1 MEVRFFQKV
10 LQLGGRSPRVFSY
23 DEKHGNDIPDPVD
36 SMSMPTALSSPAPP
50 YASLTSP
57 TQSLPKLQ
65 VTSSGQPNQA
75 NKEETQEETLKLQPA
90 ASASAQELHHSAPQ
104 SPATWTKLKGN
115 DTVPVVPAAECVV
128 SETKPDNQLAAAKTS
143 PVSVDKVA
151 PTRGTPPVAPLPEAV
166 PSAATTVAAPNNAC
180 GTRKP
185 CEKASLTSTHS
196 GPGTSRAS
204 RPSAASLAVPKR
216 RRTSGHTGDCV
227 LMFLSNGACVVCV
240 IGAVLVLLFILLRHT
255 AHEYIQST
263 NANVEEYCHTK
274 DCEQHAQLI
283 LSKVNMNEDPCE
295 DLNAFACSYWEPQ
308 ADSYN
313 YGAALDAQAIHDWFA
328 NFKKS
333 LDEGSAHL
341 MAGTKAL
348 DTFRACMRHR
358 ITAEEAERGKR
369 TLREFMSKLR
379 IPWPDEPSAD
389 VDPLGVLI
397 DLSFRWQLG
406 MWFELQPLQRQPR
419 SESPPQ
425 PNSPKDGATSKRSTE
440 NTSRYPLLMSVGRS
454 VGYWSVHNSE
464 IVRRRNYAKS
474 WATFYEA
481 FGAGRPNKSDAYVQ
495 QVVMVGRD
503 VLEEF
508 LGVVNNEDKEPAR
521 FELGDIG
528 NHTPNLPARRW
539 IEQLNANAVPVV
551 ASAAHNDAGN
561 RRGYASSDTITVADT
576 ALLRAVNRLFGAHN
590 STMLLRHLSWSFIQ
604 VFGALA
610 DRRLLVAKYGDN
622 MKASVRRHVFCATE
636 LENAYGPLVRSLYV
650 FPHFTARMRFAIDDT
665 FATVTKE
672 AAHKVSALAW
682 ADSATRLAAIT
693 KLHNARTALW
703 PPDSFLTNEGL
714 NEMYANFTTNLTVG
728 KSLFID
734 YWINAQRQLRGL
746 SDEPSLGDVLSLPR
760 NYVLPYF
767 DYDYLQNRVLVS
779 VAALH
784 GALRMVQATP
794 AVLYGGLGF
803 SYARQLLRALYSGGL
818 KIDAVG
824 NIVPDTWA
832 SPRWMQVKRERA
844 ACMAPAYDGPFPEI
858 PALEVSHA
866 AFQHQLELKSGDA
879 EQDNRHRRIM
889 STFTEQ
895 QVFFITACFTLCR
908 LPRTIK
914 SFGGDCNKAAM
925 HFEPYAA
932 AFKCKPGSKLNP
944 LVKCP
949 YFN

>member
-1 MEVRFFQKV
+1 M
-10 LQLGGRSPRVFSY
+10 
-23 DEKHGNDIPDPVD
+23 
-36 SMSMPTALSSPAPP
+36 
-50 YASLTSP
+50 TSP
-57 TQSLPKLQ
+57 
-65 VTSSGQPNQA
+65 SGA
-75 NKEETQEETLKLQPA
+75 PA
-90 ASASAQELHHSAPQ
+90 DV
-104 SPATWTKLKGN
+104 K
-115 DTVPVVPAAECVV
+115 
-128 SETKPDNQLAAAKTS
+128 
-143 PVSVDKVA
+143 
-151 PTRGTPPVAPLPEAV
+151 
-166 PSAATTVAAPNNAC
+166 
-180 GTRKP
+180 
-185 CEKASLTSTHS
+185 
-196 GPGTSRAS
+196 RAS
-204 RPSAASLAVPKR
+204 RPSAASVAVPKR

-227 LMFLSNGACVVCV
+227 LRFLSNGACTVCV

-263 NANVEEYCHTK
+263 TAKVEEYCHTK

-283 LSKVNMNEDPCE
+283 LSMVNMNEDPCE

-313 YGAALDAQAIHDWFA
+313 YGAALDSQAIHDWFA

-348 DTFRACMRHR
+348 DMFRACLRHR

-369 TLREFMSKLR
+369 MLREFMSKLR
-379 IPWPDEPSAD
+379 IPWPDEPSSD

-425 PNSPKDGATSKRSTE
+425 PDSPKDGATSKRPTE
-440 NTSRYPLLMSVGRS
+440 NKSRYPLLMSVGRF

-464 IVRRRNYAKS
+464 IVQRRNYAKY
-474 WATFYEA
+474 WAIFYEA

-495 QVVMVGRD
+495 KVVMVGRD

-551 ASAAHNDAGN
+551 ASAAHNAGN
-561 RRGYASSDTITVADT
+561 LHGYASSDTITVADT

-604 VFGALA
+604 AFGALA

-622 MKASVRRHVFCATE
+622 RKTSVRRHVFCATE
-636 LENAYGPLVRSLYV
+636 LEDAYGPLVRSLYV
-650 FPHFTARMRFAIDDT
+650 FPRFTARMRFAIDDT
-665 FATVTKE
+665 FATVTKARQGFVLQNYRHDRVRHITTQE

-714 NEMYANFTTNLTVG
+714 NVMYANFTTNLTVG

-746 SDEPSLGDVLSLPR
+746 SDEPSLGDALSLPP

-784 GALRMVQATP
+784 GALRRVQATP

-803 SYARQLLRALYSGGL
+803 SYARQLLRALDSGGL

-832 SPRWMQVKRERA
+832 SPRWMQVKRER
-844 ACMAPAYDGPFPEI
+844 
-858 PALEVSHA
+858 
-866 AFQHQLELKSGDA
+866 Q
-879 EQDNRHRRIM
+879 
-889 STFTEQ
+889 
-895 QVFFITACFTLCR
+895 
-908 LPRTIK
+908 
-914 SFGGDCNKAAM
+914 
-925 HFEPYAA
+925 
-932 AFKCKPGSKLNP
+932 
-944 LVKCP
+944 
-949 YFN
+949 